1 MKKYLFTDVDDVT
14 DEVIDIKGEEYA
26 KLIDRLFQYGK
37 IFSLQVPSHR
47 MDYIDEIKRFAV
59 TPKLNADKIWT
70 FETDDGSYDMHDSYQ
85 NYNNKFF
92 LCNDIT
98 KDFLI
103 NKIGCIFEY
112 IWPND
117 NFNKD
122 VPMDLEVFRD
132 YPFTYPFIRSDP
144 SYLYFSTTHEGYAIL
159 TINDD
164 ENFSD
169 LLSEN
174 WKQVDIDFFPCWG

>member
-1 MKKYLFTDVDDVT
+1 MNKYLLTDFDNVT
-14 DEVIDIKGEEYA
+14 DEDIDIKGEEYA

-70 FETDDGSYDMHDSYQ
+70 FETDDGLHNVHTCYSD
-85 NYNNKFF
+85 YNPKFF
-92 LCNDIT
+92 LCNDTT

-112 IWPND
+112 LWPNGKYS
-117 NFNKD
+117 ND
-122 VPMDLEVFRD
+122 VPMDLEVYRD
-132 YPFTYPFIRSDP
+132 YRDYLNAANDSN
-144 SYLYFSTTHEGYAIL
+144 LYFSTTHEGYAVL

-164 ENFSD
+164 EDFSD
-169 LLSEN
+169 LLSEH
-174 WKQVDIDFFPCWG
+174 WKQVDIDFIPFWG

>member
-14 DEVIDIKGEEYA
+14 DEDIDIKGEEYA

-37 IFSLQVPSHR
+37 IFSLQVPSHH

-70 FETDDGSYDMHDSYQ
+70 FEADDGLHNVHTYCSD
-85 NYNNKFF
+85 YNLKFF

-98 KDFLI
+98 KEFLI
-103 NKIGCIFEY
+103 NRIGCIFEY
-112 IWPND
+112 LWPNGKYS
-117 NFNKD
+117 ND
-122 VPMDLEVFRD
+122 VPMDLEVYRD
-132 YPFTYPFIRSDP
+132 YRDYLNAYYSLN
-144 SYLYFSTTHEGYAIL
+144 LYFSTTHEGYAVL

-164 ENFSD
+164 EDFSD
-169 LLSEN
+169 LLSEH
-174 WKQVDIDFFPCWG
+174 WKQVDIDFIPFWG

>member
-14 DEVIDIKGEEYA
+14 DEDIDIKGEEYA
-26 KLIDRLFQYGK
+26 KLIDGLFQYGK

-59 TPKLNADKIWT
+59 TPKLNSDKT
-70 FETDDGSYDMHDSYQ
+70 CMFEPDEGLHDVHTSYSDYIL
-85 NYNNKFF
+85 KCF

-112 IWPND
+112 LWPGEKYCN
-117 NFNKD
+117 D
-122 VPMDLEVFRD
+122 VPMDLEVYREFPLGR
-132 YPFTYPFIRSDP
+132 RNP
-144 SYLYFSTTHEGYAIL
+144 SNLYFSTTHEGYAIL

-164 ENFSD
+164 EDFSD

-174 WKQVDIDFFPCWG
+174 WKQVDIDFFPWWG

>member
-1 MKKYLFTDVDDVT
+1 MKKYLFRNFDDVT
-14 DEVIDIKGEEYA
+14 DEEIDIKGEEYA

-37 IFSLQVPSHR
+37 IFSLKVPSHR

-70 FETDDGSYDMHDSYQ
+70 FETDDGSYDMHDSYKY
-85 NYNNKFF
+85 YNRKFF

-112 IWPND
+112 IWPNGEYSY
-117 NFNKD
+117 D
-122 VPMDLEVFRD
+122 VPMDLVVYRD
-132 YPFTYPFIRSDP
+132 YRDYLNAYS
-144 SYLYFSTTHEGYAIL
+144 SNLYFSTTHEGYAVL

-164 ENFSD
+164 EDFSD
-169 LLSEN
+169 LLSEH
-174 WKQVDIDFFPCWG
+174 WKQVDIDFIPFWG